1 MNDRQMSRLLWAVK
15 ASLVAMLLYV
25 AVEAVVTPFRLD
37 AGLKPKAV
45 SGNERRPVTTQTEP
59 EQQSRP
65 DYSVIAENDVFA
77 GPGGSDSLLAGP
89 APSATLPSAEELGLK
104 LVGIV
109 AGSPTISR
117 AIIENTETRVATPYR
132 VGDRVAS
139 ATIETIE
146 SDQVVLVHA
155 GRRFALQKYVAAS
168 TAASNSTNEQQ
179 TSTANHPKPAT
190 ESQDTQPPSARL
202 GYVEEL
208 FRKATIEPH
217 VENGRTKGLKITGL
231 EQTPLANLF
240 GLRNGDVVQTV
251 NGQNLNSKQK
261 AFQVLKK
268 ARTQSNISLQ
278 LLRDGKAKELSF
290 DL

>member
-1 MNDRQMSRLLWAVK
+1 
-15 ASLVAMLLYV
+15 
-25 AVEAVVTPFRLD
+25 
-37 AGLKPKAV
+37 
-45 SGNERRPVTTQTEP
+45 
-59 EQQSRP
+59 
-65 DYSVIAENDVFA
+65 
-77 GPGGSDSLLAGP
+77 
-89 APSATLPSAEELGLK
+89 
-104 LVGIV
+104 
-109 AGSPTISR
+109 
-117 AIIENTETRVATPYR
+117 VATPYR
-132 VGDRVAS
+132 IGDRVAS

-146 SDQVVLVHA
+146 SDQVVLVYA
-155 GRRFALQKYVAAS
+155 GRRLALQKYVTAS
-168 TAASNSTNEQQ
+168 TAASNSTEQQ
-179 TSTANHPKPAT
+179 HTSTATDLRPAT
-190 ESQDTQPPSARL
+190 ETQPPSARL

>member
-1 MNDRQMSRLLWAVK
+1 MSKLLWAVK

-25 AVEAVVTPFRLD
+25 ALEAIVTPFQLD

-45 SGNERRPVTTQTEP
+45 SGNERASVEPQVKPEVQT
-59 EQQSRP
+59 RP
-65 DYSVIAENDVFA
+65 DYSVIAKNDMFA
-77 GPGGSDSLLAGP
+77 GPSGSDDLRAAP
-89 APSATLPSAEELGLK
+89 APSAVLPSAEELGLK
-104 LVGIV
+104 LVGTV
-109 AGSPTISR
+109 AGSPNFSR
-117 AIIENTETRVATPYR
+117 AIIHSAETGVASTYKI
-132 VGDRVAS
+132 GDRVAS
-139 ATIETIE
+139 ATIEAIE
-146 SDQVVLVHA
+146 SDQVVLLHA
-155 GRRFALQKYVAAS
+155 GRRLALQKHITAS
-168 TAASNSTNEQQ
+168 TAAPGSTGEPQTQVMPSARQATNSQQ
-179 TSTANHPKPAT
+179 TQPA
-190 ESQDTQPPSARL
+190 SARL

-208 FRKATIEPH
+208 FRQATIEPH
-217 VENGRTKGLKITGL
+217 VEDGQTKGLKITGL

-240 GLRNGDVVQTV
+240 GLRNGDIVQTV